1 MKAEAVRRLVMA
13 VSLAIVAGATGATAQ
28 TVMPPMLSV
37 TGGVM
42 RYTLGETRDGAFV
55 GIRLASPIVPLG
67 RNHWLVEPGG
77 GYGWYRTADG
87 DLRHVFIPE
96 VQLQLQAGPRGLQPY
111 VGGGGGLAFTK
122 VDSTTT
128 TKLTASAAV
137 GLRIMLG
144 SWGIAGEARFRS
156 LHLFDKAPREFTV
169 SLFRQLE

>member
-1 MKAEAVRRLVMA
+1 MRRYL
-13 VSLAIVAGATGATAQ
+13 LAAAAILATATTAAAQ
-28 TVMPPMLSV
+28 TVMPPVLSF

-42 RYTLGETRDGAFV
+42 RYTLGDTRDGAIV
-55 GIRLASPIVPLG
+55 AIRLASPIVPLG
-67 RNHWLVEPGG
+67 RNHWLIEPGG
-77 GYGWYRTADG
+77 SYGWYRTADG

-111 VGGGGGLAFTK
+111 IGGGGGLAFTH

-128 TKLTASAAV
+128 TKLTASAAA

-156 LHLFDKAPREFTV
+156 LHLFDKGSRELTV
-169 SLFRQLE
+169 SVFRQLE

>member
-1 MKAEAVRRLVMA
+1 MRRVLMA
-13 VSLAIVAGATGATAQ
+13 VMVAALAGAGGAAAQ
-28 TVMPPMLSV
+28 TVMPPMLSF

-42 RYTLGETRDGAFV
+42 RYTLGDTRDGAFAA
-55 GIRLASPIVPLG
+55 IRLASPIVPLG

-77 GYGWYRTADG
+77 SYGWYRTVDG

-96 VQLQLQAGPRGLQPY
+96 IQLQLQAGPRGVQPY
-111 VGGGGGLAFTK
+111 VGGGGGLAFTH

-144 SWGIAGEARFRS
+144 SWGIAGEARFRA
-156 LHLFDKAPREFTV
+156 LHLFDKGSRELTV

>member
-1 MKAEAVRRLVMA
+1 MRRLILTGAML
-13 VSLAIVAGATGATAQ
+13 VSAAAATAQ
-28 TVMPPMLSV
+28 TVMPPVLSF

-42 RYTLGETRDGAFV
+42 RYTLGDTRDGAIV
-55 GIRLASPIVPLG
+55 AIRLASPIVPLG

-77 GYGWYRTADG
+77 SYGWYRTGNG

-111 VGGGGGLAFTK
+111 VGGGGGLAFTH

-128 TKLTASAAV
+128 TKLTASAAA

-156 LHLFDKAPREFTV
+156 LHLFDKGSRELTV

>member
-1 MKAEAVRRLVMA
+1 MRRLV
-13 VSLAIVAGATGATAQ
+13 IVAGAALLATATPSAAQ
-28 TVMPPMLSV
+28 TVMPPVLSF

-42 RYTLGETRDGAFV
+42 RYTLGDTRDGAFAA
-55 GIRLASPIVPLG
+55 IRLASPIVPLG
-67 RNHWLVEPGG
+67 RNHWLVEAGG

-96 VQLQLQAGPRGLQPY
+96 LQLQLQAGPRGLQPY

-128 TKLTASAAV
+128 TKLTASAAA

-144 SWGIAGEARFRS
+144 SWGVAGEVRFRS
-156 LHLFDKAPREFTV
+156 MPLFDKGSHELTF

>member
-1 MKAEAVRRLVMA
+1 MRRLALTAAAMLVT
-13 VSLAIVAGATGATAQ
+13 ATAAAAQ
-28 TVMPPMLSV
+28 TVMPPLLSF

-42 RYTLGETRDGAFV
+42 RYTLGDTRDGAIV
-55 GIRLASPIVPLG
+55 AIRLASPIVPLG

-77 GYGWYRTADG
+77 SYGWYRTADG

-96 VQLQLQAGPRGLQPY
+96 VQLQLQAGLRGLQPY
-111 VGGGGGLAFTK
+111 VGGGGGLAFTH

-128 TKLTASAAV
+128 TKLTASAAA

-156 LHLFDKAPREFTV
+156 LHLFDKGSRELTV

>member
-1 MKAEAVRRLVMA
+1 MRRLALTAAAMLVT
-13 VSLAIVAGATGATAQ
+13 ATAAAAQ
-28 TVMPPMLSV
+28 TVMPPLLSF

-42 RYTLGETRDGAFV
+42 RYTLGDTRDGALV
-55 GIRLASPIVPLG
+55 AIRLASPIVPLG

-77 GYGWYRTADG
+77 SYGWYRTADG

-111 VGGGGGLAFTK
+111 VGGGGGLAFTH

-128 TKLTASAAV
+128 TKLTASAAA

-156 LHLFDKAPREFTV
+156 LHLFDKGSREFTV

>member
-1 MKAEAVRRLVMA
+1 MA
-13 VSLAIVAGATGATAQ
+13 VSLAIVAGATDAVAQ
-28 TVMPPMLSV
+28 TVMPPVLSF

-55 GIRLASPIVPLG
+55 GLRLASPIGPLG

-96 VQLQLQAGPRGLQPY
+96 VQIQLQAGPRGLQPY

>member
-1 MKAEAVRRLVMA
+1 MPSVKRLLVTA
-13 VSLAIVAGATGATAQ
+13 TAAILATATSAAAQ
-28 TVMPPMLSV
+28 TVMPPLLSF

-42 RYTLGETRDGAFV
+42 RYTLGDTRDGAFAA
-55 GIRLASPIVPLG
+55 IRLASPIVPLG
-67 RNHWLVEPGG
+67 RNHWLVEAGG
-77 GYGWYRTADG
+77 GYGWYRAADG

-96 VQLQLQAGPRGLQPY
+96 FQLQLQVGPRGLQPY

-144 SWGIAGEARFRS
+144 SWGLAGEARFRS
-156 LHLFDKAPREFTV
+156 MPLFDKGSRELTL
-169 SLFRQLE
+169 SIFRQLE

>member
-1 MKAEAVRRLVMA
+1 MRRLLLA
-13 VSLAIVAGATGATAQ
+13 VTVAALAGAGGAAAQ
-28 TVMPPMLSV
+28 TVMPPVLSL
-37 TGGVM
+37 TGGIM
-42 RYTLGETRDGAFV
+42 RYTLGDTRDGAFAA
-55 GIRLASPIVPLG
+55 IRLASPIVPLG

-87 DLRHVFIPE
+87 DLRHVFLPE

-122 VDSTTT
+122 ADSTTT

-156 LHLFDKAPREFTV
+156 LHFFDKPPREFTV

>member
-1 MKAEAVRRLVMA
+1 MRRLLLTAAAA
-13 VSLAIVAGATGATAQ
+13 VLATATTAAAQ
-28 TVMPPMLSV
+28 TVMPPVLSF

-42 RYTLGETRDGAFV
+42 RYTLGDTRDGAIAA
-55 GIRLASPIVPLG
+55 IRLASPIVPLG
-67 RNHWLVEPGG
+67 RNHWLIEPGG
-77 GYGWYRTADG
+77 SYGWYRTADG

-111 VGGGGGLAFTK
+111 IGGGGGLAFTH

-128 TKLTASAAV
+128 TKLTASAAA

-156 LHLFDKAPREFTV
+156 LHLFDKGSRELTV

>member
-1 MKAEAVRRLVMA
+1 MRRLLLA
-13 VSLAIVAGATGATAQ
+13 VTVATVAGAGAASAQ
-28 TVMPPMLSV
+28 TVMPPVLSF

-42 RYTLGETRDGAFV
+42 RYTLGDTRDGAFAA
-55 GIRLASPIVPLG
+55 IRLASPIVPLG
-67 RNHWLVEPGG
+67 RNHWLIEPGG

-111 VGGGGGLAFTK
+111 VGGGGGLAFTH

-137 GLRIMLG
+137 GLRVMLG

-156 LHLFDKAPREFTV
+156 LHLFDKGSRELTV